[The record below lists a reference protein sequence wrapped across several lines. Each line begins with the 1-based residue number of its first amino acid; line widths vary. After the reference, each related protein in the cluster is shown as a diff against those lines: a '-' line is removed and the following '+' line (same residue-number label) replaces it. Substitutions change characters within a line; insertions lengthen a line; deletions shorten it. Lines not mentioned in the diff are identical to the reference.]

1 MGAPQAPPWDTIFFG
16 IHKETVLTQFRDKLQ
31 LYCCFIENILGI
43 WLVNPNPA
51 EDHRQWTLFVALMQD
66 YYGLDWIFEKRP
78 KEVNY
83 MDMTITIRKDW
94 IITLLYEKAMN
105 LYLYI
110 PPHSANRREG

>member
-51 EDHRQWTLFVALMQD
+51 EDHRQWTLLVALMQD

-78 KEVNY
+78 K
-83 MDMTITIRKDW
+83 KGK
-94 IITLLYEKAMN
+94 LYGHDNHNPQGLDHHVA
-105 LYLYI
+105 L
-110 PPHSANRREG
+110 